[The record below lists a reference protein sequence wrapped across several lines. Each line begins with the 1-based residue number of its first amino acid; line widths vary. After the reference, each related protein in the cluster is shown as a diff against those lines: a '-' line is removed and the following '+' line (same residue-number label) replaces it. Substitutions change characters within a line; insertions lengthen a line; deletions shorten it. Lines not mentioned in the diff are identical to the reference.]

1 MKVGDNIEF
10 NYLKGYD
17 CDLLKGI
24 LTKDYSSKAEAYSG
38 KVVEIRDI
46 EKHPVSNVTLRYG
59 KIKGERSRN
68 LVTVEDSDGFAKAL
82 YDGRM
87 IGLKI
92 S

>member
-17 CDLLKGI
+17 SDLLRGV
-24 LTKDYSSKAEAYSG
+24 LTKDYSTKAEAYSG

-46 EKHPVSNVTLRYG
+46 EKHPVNKVTLRYG

-68 LVTVEDSDGFAKAL
+68 LVTVEDSDGFAKAF

-87 IGLKI
+87 IGLKV

>member
-38 KVVEIRDI
+38 KVVEKYSR
-46 EKHPVSNVTLRYG
+46 PLGNMVRLRESAPE
-59 KIKGERSRN
+59 I
-68 LVTVEDSDGFAKAL
+68 L
-82 YDGRM
+82 
-87 IGLKI
+87 
-92 S
+92 

>member
-38 KVVEIRDI
+38 KVVEIRD
-46 EKHPVSNVTLRYG
+46 
-59 KIKGERSRN
+59 
-68 LVTVEDSDGFAKAL
+68 TVCAL
-82 YDGRM
+82 A
-87 IGLKI
+87 IAFL
-92 S
+92 